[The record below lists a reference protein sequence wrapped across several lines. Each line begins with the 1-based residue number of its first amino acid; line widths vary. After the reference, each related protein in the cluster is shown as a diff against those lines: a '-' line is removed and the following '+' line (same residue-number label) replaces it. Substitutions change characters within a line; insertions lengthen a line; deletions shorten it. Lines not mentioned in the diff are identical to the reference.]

1 MKTILII
8 YPKLF
13 TCISKFERKV
23 SNIIS
28 KVDNYCVVFEHD
40 DNNLISG
47 FFSKYKKNIKH
58 IKNKEWN
65 TNNITNAIIFDDGE
79 EFKKEVLDII
89 DSRKPYRLIKIEIT
103 RVVNIKRD
111 TQYSSKKSTSNYE
124 YIGRGSLW
132 GNPYSMYEKGDDRD
146 EVIRKYKYD
155 FDHGMFINKK
165 KSDVY
170 KLLGK
175 RLGCFCKPANCH
187 GDVLA
192 EYLNNY
198 DDGR

>member
-13 TCISKFERKV
+13 NCVSKFERKISHII
-23 SNIIS
+23 SNI
-28 KVDNYCVVFEHD
+28 DDYCVVYKHD
-40 DNNLISG
+40 ENHLISR
-47 FFSKYKKNIKH
+47 FFYKYEKNIKL
-58 IKNKEWN
+58 IENEKIDIS
-65 TNNITNAIIFDDGE
+65 NITHAIVFDDGE
-79 EFKKEVLDII
+79 EFREEISNII
-89 DSRKPYRLIKIEIT
+89 ESRIPCRLIKIKIT

-111 TQYSSKKSTSNYE
+111 TQYSSRKSTLNYE

-132 GNPYSMYEKGDDRD
+132 GNPYSMYEKGNDRD

-155 FDHGMFINKK
+155 FDHNMFINKK

-175 RLGCFCKPANCH
+175 KLGCFCKPANCH
-187 GDVLA
+187 GDILA
-192 EYLNNY
+192 EYLNSY
-198 DDGR
+198 DDGK